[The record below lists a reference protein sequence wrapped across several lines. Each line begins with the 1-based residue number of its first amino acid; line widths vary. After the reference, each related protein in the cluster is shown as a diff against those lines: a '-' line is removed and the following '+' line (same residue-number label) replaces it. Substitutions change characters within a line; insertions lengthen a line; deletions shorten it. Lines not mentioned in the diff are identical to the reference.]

1 MHKLNDVEAERD
13 ALIKEVRREIRLEF
27 SLIADG
33 ELHHLRGGSGLTREI
48 LASRKAQRSEVRAK
62 YSDEATRKIGE
73 ILPRLLQQFDD
84 YVMAGELYTYK
95 DGHLVFKRYLR
106 ILDFDCEC
114 RPMAFYGEWV
124 TKEITAIAWKT
135 IGQKSTHCWLLEP
148 TETWEEH
155 QAKKRE
161 GLLQFLS
168 AYERADIV
176 TGHYIRGFDLP
187 LINAHCV
194 DLGVHPLGPKLA
206 HDTKGD
212 LISMHG
218 ISKSQ
223 QNMAAHLDDSV
234 KEGMDT
240 AKWELANTLVR
251 EGRAETKRRVVGD
264 VVQHI
269 QFRDSLLKRHAL
281 KPPTVWTSG
290 AKLEEYLA

>member
-1 MHKLNDVEAERD
+1 MQKLNDVEAERD
-13 ALIKEVRREIRLEF
+13 ALSKEVRREIRLAH
-27 SLIADG
+27 SLEADG
-33 ELHHLRGGSGLTREI
+33 ELDHLRHGTGFSAAE
-48 LASRKAQRSEVRAK
+48 LADRKSIRSEVRARHA
-62 YSDEATRKIGE
+62 DEATRKIGE
-73 ILPRLLQQFDD
+73 VLPPLQQQFDD
-84 YVMAGELYTYK
+84 LVMAGELHTYK
-95 DGHLVFKRYLR
+95 SGKLRFKRKLN

-124 TKEITAIAWKT
+124 TKEITAIAWRT

-148 TETWEEH
+148 TQTWDEH
-155 QAKKRE
+155 VAKKRD
-161 GLLQFLS
+161 GLDKFLS
-168 AYERADIV
+168 AYDRADIV

-194 DLGVHPLGPKLA
+194 DLGAHPLGPKLA

-251 EGRAETKRRVVGD
+251 EGRAETKRRVIGD
-264 VVQHI
+264 VKQHI
-269 QFRDSLLKRHAL
+269 QFRQSLLDRHAL

>member
-1 MHKLNDVEAERD
+1 MHKLNDVEAERE
-13 ALIKEVRREIRLEF
+13 ALIKEVRREIRLSH
-27 SLIADG
+27 SLLADG
-33 ELHHLRGGSGLTREI
+33 ELDYLRFGSKLTAEQM
-48 LASRKAQRSEVRAK
+48 ASRKSIRSETRAR

-73 ILPRLLQQFDD
+73 VLPPLLQQFDD

-95 DGHLVFKRYLR
+95 DGFLQHKRALR

-124 TKEITAIAWKT
+124 TKEITAIAWRT
-135 IGQKSTHCWLLEP
+135 IGQKSTHYWLLEP
-148 TETWEEH
+148 TETWDEH

-187 LINAHCV
+187 LVNAHCV
-194 DLGVHPLGPKLA
+194 DLGVHPLGPKLS

-240 AKWELANTLVR
+240 AKWELANSLVR
-251 EGRAETKRRVVGD
+251 EGRSETRRRVVGD
-264 VVQHI
+264 VKQHI
-269 QFRDSLLKRHAL
+269 QFRQSLLDRHAL